1 MKQVLKLKSILSRID
16 FKIDFKGLKSILKSI
31 LRIDETPPRSSLDE
45 VKQLGELS
53 DINCPLNNRCN
64 QIFTFLHW

>member
-31 LRIDETPPRSSLDE
+31 LRIDETPPWTKAQDNYP
-45 VKQLGELS
+45 Q
-53 DINCPLNNRCN
+53 N
-64 QIFTFLHW
+64 

>member
-31 LRIDETPPRSSLDE
+31 LSIDETPPWSLSFE
-45 VKQLGELS
+45 
-53 DINCPLNNRCN
+53 
-64 QIFTFLHW
+64 TFQKTDYWDSTRASI